1 MIENII
7 PDLPY
12 VIVICGPTGI
22 GKTSL
27 AINLAKD
34 FHGEIISADSMQIY
48 RYMDIGTA
56 KPSREELSLIPHHII
71 DIVAPDEN
79 FDAALYSKLA
89 REKIN
94 YLHEKGIVPFVV
106 GGTGF
111 YIKSLLHGIF
121 QTAPT
126 DSAIRIRLKKEAA
139 EKGNDFIYSQL
150 CQYDPDAAEKIHPN
164 DTYRIIRAVEIF
176 EITGKPISEYQQ
188 EHGFE
193 ENPFHVLKIALNMER
208 ENLYERINLRV
219 DAMIAEGL
227 IDEVKKLLNMGYNPE
242 LKAMQSIGYRHILDF
257 LNGKFSWEET
267 VRILKRDTRRYAKRQ
282 ITWFK
287 ADPEMVWIEPE
298 KYDDIRKLI
307 SNFLNR

>member
-27 AINLAKD
+27 AIDLARD

-56 KPSREELSLIPHHII
+56 KPTQEELSLIPHHII

-79 FDAALYSKLA
+79 FDAALYSQLA

-94 YLHEKGIVPFVV
+94 NLHENGIVPFVV

-111 YIKSLLHGIF
+111 YIKALVHGIF
-121 QTAPT
+121 QTSPT
-126 DSAIRIRLKKEAA
+126 DSVIRSRLKKEAD
-139 EKGNDFIYSQL
+139 EKGNDFLYRRL
-150 CQYDPDAAEKIHPN
+150 CQYDPSAAEKIHPN

-193 ENPFHVLKIALNMER
+193 ENPFHVLKIALHTER
-208 ENLYERINLRV
+208 ERLYDRINNRV
-219 DAMIAEGL
+219 DAMIAEGFA
-227 IDEVKKLLNMGYNPE
+227 DEVRNLLNMGYKPE
-242 LKAMQSIGYRHILDF
+242 LKAMQSIGYRHITDF
-257 LNGKFSWEET
+257 LNGKYSWEET

-287 ADPEMVWIEPE
+287 ADPEMIWMDPE
-298 KYDDIRKLI
+298 KYNDIRQLI
-307 SNFLNR
+307 KNFLNR